1 MCMRYMQKEQYSGLR
16 KKYKTIIGWG
26 AGVEF
31 QKYYDHSI
39 FVVDHMIDGAGR
51 NIGKTIN
58 GIMIE
63 GIDSVL

>member
-1 MCMRYMQKEQYSGLR
+1 MKYLCNEKYTELR
-16 KKYKTIIGWG
+16 EKYQTIIGWG

-39 FVVDHMIDGAGR
+39 LGFDHMIDGAGR

-58 GIMIE
+58 GIINNN
-63 GIDSVL
+63 